1 MLKQLLLFVAGTVCL
16 FAITIPRPAGDVP
29 LTMVGGRSDNLS
41 NYKGRP
47 VILSVF
53 IATCVECQRTAQRLD
68 QIQKDFKA
76 QGLQVLE
83 VAFRPD
89 DDDAVLRKFAKE
101 HNVTLPIGHIDP
113 DVLVQFGQIKE
124 EMRPTVP
131 MVFFIDRQGMV
142 QGQYFGADP
151 FMEEKYQDQ
160 NMRAKLMQ
168 LLPKRDAG
176 TKATPKK

>member
-1 MLKQLLLFVAGTVCL
+1 MLKQLLLLIAGALCL
-16 FAITIPRPAGDVP
+16 FAVTIPRPAGDVP
-29 LTMVGGRSDNLS
+29 LTMVGGKSDNLS
-41 NYKGRP
+41 KYKGRP

-53 IATCVECQRTAQRLD
+53 ITTCPECQRTAQRLS

-83 VAFRPD
+83 VAFRTE
-89 DDDAVLRKFAKE
+89 DDDAALRKFANE
-101 HNVTLPIGHIDP
+101 HNVTLPIGHIDG
-113 DVLVQFGQIKE
+113 DVLLKFGQITE
-124 EMRPTVP
+124 QMRPTVP

-168 LLPKRDAG
+168 LLPKA
-176 TKATPKK
+176 APK